1 MIGTDK
7 RVTRERYP
15 RRRQSIQDN
24 KEHVRTE
31 PYGDDTMENRDN
43 LPTKE
48 RNLSSQILV
57 GLILILVGLAFLF
70 SNLGWGDFSG
80 IVRWIP
86 SFFILVGIW
95 QLVANKFRFITG
107 PVILI
112 VGGAAFQLAAF
123 DVIEFASIWQFWP
136 LILILIGGSM
146 LLERSGV
153 KLPTPFTHNQDETT
167 TSILSIFNGAEHAI
181 TSQQFTGGEVTAI
194 FGGIDLDLRQA
205 AVADRPAR
213 INTFAMFG
221 GVDII
226 VPAGWAVKH
235 DVIGIFGGFDDERAE
250 KITAQDGQSDLLVT
264 GFAMFGGITVK
275 S

>member
-1 MIGTDK
+1 
-7 RVTRERYP
+7 
-15 RRRQSIQDN
+15 
-24 KEHVRTE
+24 
-31 PYGDDTMENRDN
+31 MENREN

-48 RNLSSQILV
+48 RTLSSQIFV

-70 SNLGWGDFSG
+70 RNLGWADFSG
-80 IVRWIP
+80 VARWIP
-86 SFFILVGIW
+86 SFFILLGIW
-95 QLVANKFRFITG
+95 QLVTNKLRFITG

-123 DVIEFASIWQFWP
+123 GVFEFRSIWQFWP

-153 KLPTPFTHNQDETT
+153 KLPTPFTHSADEETV
-167 TSILSIFNGAEHAI
+167 SILSIFNGPEHAI
-181 TSQQFTGGEVTAI
+181 TNQQFRGGEATAI

-205 AVADRPAR
+205 GVVDRPVR

-226 VPAGWAVKH
+226 VPAGWTVKH
-235 DVIGIFGGFDDERAE
+235 DVMGIFGGFDDERAE
-250 KITAQDGQSDLLVT
+250 KISAQDGQPDLFVT